1 MLTLFNQYKDSGEIS
16 QALLIGRNLVNRD
29 PSDKDAFDAYF
40 DYLCLLAKSL
50 PSLEDRQTFAGQ
62 ASVALAF
69 FSENAALDSDLLSEI
84 NTYQQRLADILEEIN
99 ITESIEVEAA
109 QKHMETTNGAHLK
122 SLFRLKDMLYSCTNQ
137 EDFDKTL
144 SEISVVDS
152 KIDKDALTTEQNR
165 VYEGLTKDHTEL
177 ISSKMRELE
186 HKKNKEYNK
195 QAVEAYAK
203 AFKLFRGDEAKYRG
217 QNQLFGLVSSTLF
230 AYDASRLFNETL
242 IYYNHIYSYIF
253 SKLDDDGKLALTR
266 FSVECE
272 RKLR

>member
-1 MLTLFNQYKDSGEIS
+1 MLTLFNQYKDCGEIS

-29 PSDKDAFDAYF
+29 PSDQDAFDAYF

-50 PSLEDRQTFAGQ
+50 PSLEDRQNYAGQ
-62 ASVALAF
+62 ASIALAF
-69 FSENAALDSDLLSEI
+69 FSENAELDSTLLSKI
-84 NTYQQRLADILEEIN
+84 MTYQQRLLDILEKNNESA
-99 ITESIEVEAA
+99 SIEAETA
-109 QKHMETTNGAHLK
+109 QMDRVATNKAHLEK
-122 SLFRLKDMLYSCTNQ
+122 LFKLKDMLYSCTTQ
-137 EDFDKTL
+137 EEFDKTL
-144 SEISVVDS
+144 SEISAVDS
-152 KIDKDALTTEQNR
+152 KIDKDALTDEQNQ

-195 QAVEAYAK
+195 RAVEAYAK
-203 AFKLFRGDEAKYRG
+203 AFKLFRGDEAKYKV
-217 QNQLFGLVSSTLF
+217 QNQLLCLVSSTLF
-230 AYDASRLFNETL
+230 GYDASRLFNETL

-272 RKLR
+272 RKMR